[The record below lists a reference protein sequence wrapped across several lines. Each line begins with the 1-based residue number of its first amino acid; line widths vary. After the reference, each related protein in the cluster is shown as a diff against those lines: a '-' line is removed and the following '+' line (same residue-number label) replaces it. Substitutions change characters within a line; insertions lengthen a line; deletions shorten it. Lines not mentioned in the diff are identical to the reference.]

1 MVMPRLMRHDMST
14 KEVIRTK
21 METGPFTLDIVTL
34 KKVAFSEEINS
45 VNAPGTDGYFGIM
58 VNHTPFVSSLK
69 AGVIKATRPNGEAL
83 TYSTSGGFLMTD
95 GKKVIILA
103 DAVERP
109 EEIDV
114 PRAQAAKERAEKRLA
129 ERTPEIDIDRARTA
143 LLRAINRLKVA
154 ELIKQKQI

>member
-1 MVMPRLMRHDMST
+1 
-14 KEVIRTK
+14 
-21 METGPFTLDIVTL
+21 METKGFTLDIVTL
-34 KKVAFSEEINS
+34 KKIAFSEEIAS
-45 VNAPGTDGYFGIM
+45 VNVPGTDGYFGILTS
-58 VNHTPFVSSLK
+58 HTPFVSSLK
-69 AGVIKATRPNGEAL
+69 PGVIKVTRPNGEAL

-114 PRAQAAKERAEKRLA
+114 RRAQAAKERAEKRLA
-129 ERTPEIDIDRARTA
+129 ERTPDIDIDRARLA

-154 ELIKQKQI
+154 EFVKQKQI